1 MGCEIVR
8 YKKQRKELTVYEQ
21 VGDQEE
27 LIPGLPNDVA
37 LQCLLRIPVQ
47 AHAQLQRVS
56 RKWRQLVNSPQY
68 YEERKRE
75 GTTMQLVCTVQA
87 LQQN

>member
-8 YKKQRKELTVYEQ
+8 YKKQRKELMVYEQ

-47 AHAQLQRVS
+47 AGRDDNAICVHGSSSAT
-56 RKWRQLVNSPQY
+56 KP
-68 YEERKRE
+68 EDD
-75 GTTMQLVCTVQA
+75 
-87 LQQN
+87 